1 MEKYLAVEEYS
12 VILPCSLIEIV
23 HWENLKSGGTN
34 HNFSFVNICPL
45 KNISLKDPQGKK
57 KKTTNEP
64 FVLKLLENLSQVNA
78 VSDTRTGL
86 DLEGHYPRR
95 GARAADIEGQ
105 MGVLGNLYN
114 L

>member
-45 KNISLKDPQGKK
+45 KNISLKDP
-57 KKTTNEP
+57 
-64 FVLKLLENLSQVNA
+64 
-78 VSDTRTGL
+78 
-86 DLEGHYPRR
+86 EGR
-95 GARAADIEGQ
+95 
-105 MGVLGNLYN
+105 NK
-114 L
+114 

>member
-1 MEKYLAVEEYS
+1 MKN
-12 VILPCSLIEIV
+12 ILPGSLIKIIN
-23 HWENLKSGGTN
+23 WKNFQTGRTN
-34 HNFSFVNICPL
+34 HNFSLVNICPL

-57 KKTTNEP
+57 NKTTNEP